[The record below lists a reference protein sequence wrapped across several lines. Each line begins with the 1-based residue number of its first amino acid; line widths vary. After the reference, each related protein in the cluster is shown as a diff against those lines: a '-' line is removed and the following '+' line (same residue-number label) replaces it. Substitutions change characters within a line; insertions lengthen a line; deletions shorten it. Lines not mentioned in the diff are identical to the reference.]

1 MKGFDWALQQMQ
13 AHVIVRRQVWA
24 EKGLML
30 LLVNFGGDL
39 RLCKKTKT
47 GSIGLW
53 SATQDDLLAK
63 DWEAV

>member
-1 MKGFDWALQQMQ
+1 MNGFDWALLQMQ
-13 AHVIVRRQVWA
+13 EHAIVRRQAWA
-24 EKGLML
+24 DKGLVI
-30 LLVNFGGDL
+30 LLVNFGGEL

-53 SATQDDLLAK
+53 TATQDDLLAN